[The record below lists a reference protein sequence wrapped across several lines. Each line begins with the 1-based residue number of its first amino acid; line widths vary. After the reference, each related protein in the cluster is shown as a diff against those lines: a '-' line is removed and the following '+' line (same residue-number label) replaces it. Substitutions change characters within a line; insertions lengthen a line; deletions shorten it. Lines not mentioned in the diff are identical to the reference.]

1 MQKIIL
7 GEVFSLK
14 KKMKSKLNLED
25 EVEESQ
31 VDMLKMLFKGL
42 EVWNCKIHLED
53 D

>member
-7 GEVFSLK
+7 GEIFLFKK

-31 VDMLKMLFKGL
+31 VDVLKMLFKS
-42 EVWNCKIHLED
+42 
-53 D
+53 

>member
-7 GEVFSLK
+7 GEIFFFK

-31 VDMLKMLFKGL
+31 VDVLKMLFKS
-42 EVWNCKIHLED
+42 
-53 D
+53 